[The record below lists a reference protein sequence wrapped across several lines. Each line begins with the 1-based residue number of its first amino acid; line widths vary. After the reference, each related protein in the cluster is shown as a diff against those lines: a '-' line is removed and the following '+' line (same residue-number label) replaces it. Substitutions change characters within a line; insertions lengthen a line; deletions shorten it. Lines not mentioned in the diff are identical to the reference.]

1 MAYRPGGADPAYPAY
16 LTGLALALTC
26 CAAAA
31 VMNVLVAK
39 CKVGQTGDTR
49 ICGCEHLRG

>member
-39 CKVGQTGDTR
+39 CKVG
-49 ICGCEHLRG
+49 